1 MKLRVL
7 GVWLDPKMNW
17 KEYIKII
24 AGKGTANFNALS

>member
-17 KEYIKII
+17 KEYIKI
-24 AGKGTANFNALS
+24 AVRKGTAAFDALS